1 MRQYQSTWNAIKT
14 TGKAS
19 VTVSREHA
27 RTVTAGVIEIKSDE
41 NRLRKMAGLMGWSK
55 LVIKTTRLSDT
66 RVRIDFSLAYST
78 NL

>member
-1 MRQYQSTWNAIKT
+1 
-14 TGKAS
+14 
-19 VTVSREHA
+19 
-27 RTVTAGVIEIKSDE
+27 VTAGVIEIKSDE

-66 RVRIDFSLAYST
+66 HVRIDFSLAYST